1 MKSLLPILFLLPVA
15 SAAVGA
21 QTHDTTVPKR
31 MSAEEFF
38 AKGIQLHHAGDIVGA
53 IEAYLDTLA
62 QEPDRVDARSNLG
75 AAYARLGRYEDA
87 VREYRR
93 ALQAQAHPGVRFN
106 LALALHKSAQ
116 VAEAAAELQRVLELD
131 PAHKGAILLLA
142 DCRLQQGDA
151 AGVIALLEPH
161 QAALGE
167 DRLYNYLMGTALLQ
181 RNELLRGQTFIDKL
195 FKEGDTAAV
204 RLLMGIAHMR
214 RNDARS
220 AIPEL
225 EKAVALDPK
234 LATVHSVHGRALM
247 DAGRRMEAAEAF
259 RRELVH
265 NPNDFDSNLY
275 LGLLLKDENR
285 LDEALVHLTRAGRLR
300 PQDPRVLYGLGS
312 LHLSA
317 GRVPEAQAALEAVTT
332 AVPEYLQ
339 AHVLLAMVYYRQK
352 NKEAG
357 DREKAIADR
366 LRLQRQAQEPGASD
380 ALGPAYKGEELPPD
394 PSAPAKSEADPPAA
408 PPSGGR

>member
-1 MKSLLPILFLLPVA
+1 MARLPLLLLLAVA
-15 SAAVGA
+15 AGPAAA
-21 QTHDTTVPKR
+21 QTHDTSVPKR

-38 AKGIQLHHAGDIVGA
+38 AKGIQLHQAGDILGA
-53 IEAYLDTLA
+53 IEAYLDALA
-62 QEPDRVDARSNLG
+62 QEPDRIDARSNLG
-75 AAYARLGRYEDA
+75 AAYVRLGRYEDA

-93 ALQAQAHPGVRFN
+93 ALQAQPHPGVRFN

-116 VAEAAAELQRVLELD
+116 VAEAAVELQRVLEVE

-142 DCRLQQGDA
+142 DCRLQLGDS
-151 AGVIALLEPH
+151 AGVVALLDPH

-181 RNELLRGQTFIDKL
+181 RNELVRGQTFIDKL

-204 RLLMGIAHMR
+204 RLLMAIAHVR

-234 LATVHSVHGRALM
+234 LPTVHSVHGRALM
-247 DAGRRMEAAEAF
+247 DAGRRLEAAEAF

-275 LGLLLKDENR
+275 LGLLLKDENK
-285 LDEALVHLTRAGRLR
+285 LDEALVHLNRAGRLR

-317 GRVPEAQAALEAVTT
+317 GRVAEAQKALEAVTT

-352 NKEAG
+352 NKELG

-366 LRLQRQAQEPGASD
+366 LRQQRQAQEPGASD
-380 ALGPAYKGEELPPD
+380 ALGPAYKGEELPPE
-394 PSAPAKSEADPPAA
+394 PGAAVKPQTQPPA
-408 PPSGGR
+408 PPGGER